1 MHGGKKAMSRSGRIK
16 HGLERAPHRALLKAC
31 GVTDENFEKPFI
43 AVVNSWTEIVPG
55 HIHLQG
61 LAKAVKEGVQE
72 AGGVPFEFH
81 TIAVCDG
88 LAMGHKGM
96 KYSLPSRDVIA
107 ASIEIMIEAH
117 AFDGM
122 VLIPACDEIVP
133 GHLMAAGR
141 LDIPTIVLTGGPM
154 LAGSFKGKSVDI
166 IDVFEAIGKVSGG
179 KMGEDELKE
188 LESCACPG
196 AGTCA
201 GMFSA
206 NTLACGVEALGLSL
220 PGCATTHAL
229 DPKKLK
235 IAKETGKQI
244 VRLVAWDI
252 SARKI
257 MTNLAFQNWTRVSL
271 AVAGSTNDVLEILAI
286 SKECEVDIPLR
297 LFDELS
303 RGTPHICNMRPGGSW
318 TLKDLDNAG
327 GVGAIMKQLEH
338 LLNLNCRTVTG
349 KTVGENIAE
358 AKVLNP
364 EVIRPLDNPIHPTG
378 GLAILYGN
386 LAPKGAVVKQTAVV
400 EGMQKFKGRARVFD
414 CEEEAHQAILSGRI
428 NKGDVVVIRY
438 EGPKGGPGMREMLA
452 PTSAICGLGL
462 SESVALITDGR
473 FSGGTRGPCIGHI
486 SPEAAEG
493 GPIALIKEGD
503 TILIDIPNRRIDLEV
518 EEKELKKRRLEWRA
532 REGKIKGY
540 LAQYKNSTS
549 SSDKGASMESSW

>member
-1 MHGGKKAMSRSGRIK
+1 MQRSDRIK
-16 HGLERAPHRALLKAC
+16 KGLDRAPHRALLCAC
-31 GVTDENFEKPFI
+31 GVKEEDLKKPFI

-61 LAKAVKEGVQE
+61 LAKAVKEGIKE
-72 AGGVPFEFH
+72 AGGLPFEFH

-107 ASIEIMIEAH
+107 NSIEIMIEAH

-141 LDIPTIVLTGGPM
+141 LNIPTIVLTGGPM
-154 LAGSFKGKSVDI
+154 LPGSFKGKSVDI
-166 IDVFEAIGKVSGG
+166 IDVFEAIGEVSRG
-179 KMGEDELKE
+179 KMTEDELKE
-188 LESCACPG
+188 LENCACPG

-220 PGCATTHAL
+220 PGCATSHAL
-229 DPKKLK
+229 DPKKLE
-235 IAKETGKQI
+235 IAKQTGRQI
-244 VRLVAWDI
+244 VELVAQDI
-252 SARKI
+252 TARRV
-257 MTNLAFQNWTRVSL
+257 MTYPAFQNWLRVSL
-271 AVAGSTNDVLEILAI
+271 AVAGSTNDVLEVLAI
-286 SKECEVDIPLR
+286 AKECELEIPLN
-297 LFDELS
+297 LFDKLS
-303 RGTPHICNMRPGGSW
+303 RQTPHICNMRPGGSY
-318 TLKDLDNAG
+318 TLKDLDRAG
-327 GVGAIMKQLEH
+327 GVEAIMKRLEP
-338 LLNLNCRTVTG
+338 LLDLSCRTVTG
-349 KTVGENIAE
+349 KTVGENITK
-358 AKVLNP
+358 AKVLDE
-364 EVIRPLDNPIHPTG
+364 EVIRPLHNPVHPTG
-378 GLAILYGN
+378 GLVILYGN

-400 EGMQKFKGRARVFD
+400 ESMLKFKGQARVFD
-414 CEEEAHQAILSGRI
+414 SEEDAHQAILSGRI

-473 FSGGTRGPCIGHI
+473 FSGGTRGPCVGHI

-493 GPIALIKEGD
+493 GPIAMVRDGD
-503 TILIDIPNRRIDLEV
+503 YISIDIPQRKLKLEISENEISRRMQTWKSK
-518 EEKELKKRRLEWRA
+518 EKKETGVLKAYSQGCL
-532 REGKIKGY
+532 
-540 LAQYKNSTS
+540 
-549 SSDKGASMESSW
+549 SSDRGASLGR